1 MKNFIKNGGLVMSI
15 LLAGVMASMLALQSS
30 ATRGQRE
37 KVQLLVGVLEH
48 IKFGLVQSDLKGE
61 FTIWTSEAE
70 ALLGYTEHDM
80 VGESVSTLIP
90 SKYLAAHLKGYDR
103 GFETTSMNMAHAK
116 EIVCDAV
123 KKDGEEVRIRMYVW
137 VSEGRANALIAPARH
152 EINLASMGYGHTN

>member
-1 MKNFIKNGGLVMSI
+1 
-15 LLAGVMASMLALQSS
+15 MLALQSS

-80 VGESVSTLIP
+80 VG
-90 SKYLAAHLKGYDR
+90 
-103 GFETTSMNMAHAK
+103 
-116 EIVCDAV
+116 
-123 KKDGEEVRIRMYVW
+123 
-137 VSEGRANALIAPARH
+137 
-152 EINLASMGYGHTN
+152 